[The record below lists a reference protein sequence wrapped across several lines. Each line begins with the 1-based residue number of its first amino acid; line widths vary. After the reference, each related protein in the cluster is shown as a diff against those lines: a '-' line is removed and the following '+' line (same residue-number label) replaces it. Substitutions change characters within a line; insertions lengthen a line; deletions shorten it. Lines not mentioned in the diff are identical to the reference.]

1 MQDPISDFLNKL
13 KLASR
18 ARKDS
23 FAFPSSKIILAIVA
37 VLEKKGYIESSK
49 KAKKGHQIEIKLPS
63 GVKALPVNS
72 IRRVSRLSKRMYIK
86 AREIHPVRHG
96 SGTAVLSTPKG
107 VLLDT
112 DARSAKV
119 GGEVLFEIW

>member
-1 MQDPISDFLNKL
+1 MSDPISDFLNKL

-23 FAFPSSKIILAIVA
+23 FTFSSSRMISAIVA

-49 KAKKGHQIEIKLPS
+49 KTKKGHQIEIKLPS
-63 GVKALPVNS
+63 GGKALPITSV
-72 IRRVSRLSKRMYIK
+72 RRMSRLSKRMYIK
-86 AREIHPVRHG
+86 AREIQPIRNG

-107 VLLDT
+107 VLLDK
-112 DARSAKV
+112 DARNAKV